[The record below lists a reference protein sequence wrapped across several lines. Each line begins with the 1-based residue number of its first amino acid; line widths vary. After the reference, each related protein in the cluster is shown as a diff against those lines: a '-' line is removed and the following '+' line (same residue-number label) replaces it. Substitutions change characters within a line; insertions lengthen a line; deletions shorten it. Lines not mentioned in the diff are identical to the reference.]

1 MTQEVGTVSRELT
14 DLVGMNLR
22 VGQHFLTT
30 SSQVISPFQER
41 LLWVMITEP
50 PFQNIFE
57 RFFFLPLNVKT
68 GDFMLACFTL

>member
-1 MTQEVGTVSRELT
+1 MTQEVGMVSRELT

-30 SSQVISPFQER
+30 SSQVISPSQER

-57 RFFFLPLNVKT
+57 RFFLPLNVKT

>member
-57 RFFFLPLNVKT
+57 RFFFFAIECK
-68 GDFMLACFTL
+68 DR